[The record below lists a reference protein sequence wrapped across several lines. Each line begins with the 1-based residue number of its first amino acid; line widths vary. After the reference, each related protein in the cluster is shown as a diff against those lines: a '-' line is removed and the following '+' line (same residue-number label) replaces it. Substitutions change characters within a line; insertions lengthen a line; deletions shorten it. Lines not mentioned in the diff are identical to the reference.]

1 MAEAEQLQCSETL
14 NISGVFSLL
23 LPANTEDFPGPAT
36 LLECIHL
43 KKKNTHTLN
52 LKLLFRGEKSSE
64 Q

>member
-1 MAEAEQLQCSETL
+1 MVEAEQLQCSATL
-14 NISGVFSLL
+14 NISEAFSLL
-23 LPANTEDFPGPAT
+23 LPANTEDFPGLAT

-43 KKKNTHTLN
+43 KNTHTLN

>member
-43 KKKNTHTLN
+43 KKKTHTH
-52 LKLLFRGEKSSE
+52 
-64 Q
+64 